1 YDMVDWYDEEDLVT
15 SMGKT
20 TGYTGSIVTQMLG
33 RGEVKGSGVIPPERA
48 VTGRMVDG
56 LLSELARRG
65 VHFRKR
71 G

>member
-1 YDMVDWYDEEDLVT
+1 
-15 SMGKT
+15 MGKT